1 MSRRKRLSAEPVTVT
16 IESLSHEGRGI
27 THVAGKTV
35 FVDGGLPGEKV
46 VIRFTRQHSRYG
58 EARIIELAEPAPER
72 VDAKCIH
79 YGICGGCSFQHVSP
93 GYQINHK
100 QRVMLEQLQHIG
112 GVRPDEVLPPLTGP
126 VWGYR
131 RRARLGVKYVEK
143 KQKLLIGFRE
153 KNSPFIADINHCDVL
168 HPAVGFMLQDL
179 QELVSRLSI
188 CRQLPQI
195 EVAVA
200 DNAIALV
207 FRHLVPLSE
216 PDISLLKNFATDKKV
231 IIYLQPGG
239 LDSVK
244 PLTPEPAGGLV
255 YALPEQKIS
264 FNFLPVDFIQIN
276 TQINAEMINRALDM
290 LEPGREDEVLDLFC
304 GLGNFSLPLAKHC
317 RRVTGIEGDP
327 GLIERAKANAEI
339 NHIHNAEF
347 HTANLAEEN
356 LQAGFINLNYHKVL
370 LDPPRAGALE
380 IIKRMHFT
388 GTARVVYVSCNPAT
402 LARDAG
408 ILVKDKGFRLQQA
421 GVMDMFPHTS
431 HIESIALF
439 TR

>member
-1 MSRRKRLSAEPVTVT
+1 MSRRKRLSKEPVTVT
-16 IESLSHEGRGI
+16 VESLSHEGRGI

-35 FVDGGLPGEKV
+35 FVDSGLPSEKL
-46 VIRFTRQHSRYG
+46 IIQYTRQHSRYS
-58 EARIIELAEPAPER
+58 EAKILEIMEPAAER
-72 VDAKCIH
+72 VTAKCEH

-93 GYQINHK
+93 EYQIAHK
-100 QRVMLEQLQHIG
+100 QKILLEQLQHIG
-112 GVRPDEVLPPLTGP
+112 GVQPDNILPPLTGP

-131 RRARLGVKYVEK
+131 RRARLGVRYVEK

-153 KNSPFIADINHCDVL
+153 KNSPFIADISHCDVL

-207 FRHLVPLSE
+207 FRHLAPLTE
-216 PDISLLKNFATDKKV
+216 PDISLLRNFGADKKV

-244 PLTPEPAGGLV
+244 PLTPEPAAGLV
-255 YALPEQKIS
+255 YALPEQEIS

-276 TQINAEMINRALDM
+276 TQINVEMVNRALDM
-290 LEPGREDEVLDLFC
+290 LEPDREDEVLDLFC

-327 GLIERAKANAEI
+327 GLIERAKANAER

-347 HTANLAEEN
+347 HAANLAEEN
-356 LQAGFINLNYHKVL
+356 LQAGFIKRSYHKVL
-370 LDPPRAGALE
+370 LDPPRAGAME
-380 IIKRMHFT
+380 IIKRMPFT
-388 GTARVVYVSCNPAT
+388 GTERIVYVSCNPAT